1 MLSKSEEMDCLR
13 TDELMRIVREKDSD
27 SERALEAFGKIYQ
40 KYKGALWTLCVNVC
54 GDNGNSDLV
63 YEATWLK
70 IWKSPLYDYKKYKV
84 SFEAWMSRIAQRA
97 WLDIKHKELLG
108 SNAEM
113 PEPAVD
119 AQVFEFDESFEEPLP
134 DIKEALLDNAL
145 HQLTEKEY
153 DVLMTYIEYDTDK
166 KKHIPDSVIKDL
178 TVKYQTTA
186 VNLRQIKCRAL
197 KKVKDY
203 IEQHR

>member
-1 MLSKSEEMDCLR
+1 MLKSEEKDCLWA
-13 TDELMRIVREKDSD
+13 DGLMKAVRGKGIDRD
-27 SERALEAFGKIYQ
+27 KAWDAFGKIYQ
-40 KYKGALWTLCVNVC
+40 RYNEALWTLCLNVC
-54 GDNGNSDLV
+54 GNNGYADNVFG
-63 YEATWLK
+63 ATWK
-70 IWKSPLYDYKKYKV
+70 KVWNSPLYDYNEHKV
-84 SFEAWMSRIAQRA
+84 NFMTWLSAVAKRA
-97 WLDIKHKELLG
+97 WLDIKLKAVLG
-108 SNAEM
+108 SDAEM
-113 PEPAVD
+113 PEPSEGAK
-119 AQVFEFDESFEEPLP
+119 EYEFEEYAEEELP
-134 DIKEALLDNAL
+134 TIHEAMLENAL

-166 KKHIPDSVIKDL
+166 KRHVPDSIINAL